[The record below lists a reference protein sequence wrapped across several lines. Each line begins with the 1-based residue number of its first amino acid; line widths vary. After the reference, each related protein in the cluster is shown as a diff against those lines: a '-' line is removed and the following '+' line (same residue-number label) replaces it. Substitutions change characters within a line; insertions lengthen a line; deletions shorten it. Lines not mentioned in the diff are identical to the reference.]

1 MKQFLI
7 TVAGVFSGL
16 LLFLIGLAILLVI
29 VLAGSSKPKEVK
41 GPIVLS
47 LDLRST
53 IADQRPSG
61 GLAGLGDGDSTVDV
75 VRKLTQAQDDANV
88 KGLFLRAPEFGLSP
102 AQAEE
107 LRAAIKRFRA
117 SGKFV
122 YAHAQSFDGA
132 SLTSYPAVSAVDI
145 LWLQESGDF
154 AISGLSSETLF
165 LGGAIEKFK
174 GQADFA
180 QFYEYKN
187 AANVFTQKTFTPAHK
202 EATLS
207 LLNGLYDSLSRM
219 AGDDRGLTADAFK
232 QLLLKAPYSSGD
244 ALAAK
249 LVDRLGWPED
259 AEKAALDKA
268 GAKARLVKTSNYD
281 YKEGKGP
288 VLALVGGTGAIAGG
302 TGGGGLFGG
311 DDGIRSD
318 DTAEAI
324 DLAAK
329 NKDVKAIIFRVDSP
343 GGSATASDQIWSA
356 VERAQKAGKPVVVS
370 MGGVAASGGYW
381 VSMGADKIIANETT
395 ITGSIGVLGGK
406 IVMEGA
412 INEYLGANTEL
423 LSVGGPYA
431 SAFSG
436 EEKFTPE
443 QRTAYVASMQ
453 RIYDRFITNVAS
465 GRNLPAEKVREIAK
479 GRVWTGAQA
488 KERGLVDGI
497 GGLTEAIAEA
507 KKLAKIADKDAV
519 QLRVFPRAKPIGE
532 ILEEAFGVS
541 KESAR
546 AARTFAALAGDERV
560 ARALTRLREAR
571 QARGIQAVEPVTV
584 Q

>member
-16 LLFLIGLAILLVI
+16 LLFLIGLPILLVI
-29 VLAGSSKPKEVK
+29 VLAGSAKPKEVK

-53 IADQRPSG
+53 IADQRAAG
-61 GLAGLGDGDSTVDV
+61 GLAGLSGGDSTVDV
-75 VRKLTQAQDDANV
+75 VRKLTQAQTDSDV

-154 AISGLSSETLF
+154 AISGLSSESFF
-165 LGGAIEKFK
+165 LGGALEKYK
-174 GQADFA
+174 AEADFI
-180 QFYEYKN
+180 QFHEYKN
-187 AANVFTQKTFTPAHK
+187 AANIFTQNTFTPAHK

-207 LLNGLYDSLSRM
+207 LLNGLYDGLSRM
-219 AGDDRGLTADAFK
+219 AGEDRGMTTDAFK
-232 QLLLKAPYSSGD
+232 ELLLKAPYSAKD
-244 ALAAK
+244 AMTAK
-249 LVDRLGWPED
+249 LVDHLGWPED

-268 GAKARLVKTSNYD
+268 GAKARLVKTSDYD
-281 YKEGKGP
+281 YDEGKGP
-288 VLALVGGTGAIAGG
+288 VIALVGGMGAISGG
-302 TGGGGLFGG
+302 AGGGGLFG
-311 DDGIRSD
+311 DDGAIRSD
-318 DTAEAI
+318 DTTEAI

-329 NKDVKAIIFRVDSP
+329 NKDVKAIVFRVDSP

-356 VERAQKAGKPVVVS
+356 VERAQKAGKPVVIS

-381 VSMGADKIIANETT
+381 VAMGADRIIANETT

-406 IVMEGA
+406 IVVEKA
-412 INEYLGANTEL
+412 INEYVGANTEL
-423 LSVGGPYA
+423 VSVGGPYA

-436 EEKFTPE
+436 EQKFTPE
-443 QRTAYVASMQ
+443 QRTAYMASMQ

-465 GRNLPAEKVREIAK
+465 GRNLPEARVREIAK

-488 KERGLVDGI
+488 KELGLVDGI

-519 QLRVFPRAKPIGE
+519 QLRVFPRAKPFGE
-532 ILEEAFGVS
+532 WLEEALGIS
-541 KESAR
+541 TESAR
-546 AARTFAALAGDERV
+546 AARTIAALAGDEQV
-560 ARALTRLREAR
+560 ARAITRLREAR
-571 QARGIQAVEPVTV
+571 EARGVQAVEHVTV
-584 Q
+584 H